1 MEERTLHARN
11 NPIEKWSIESLR
23 GKTLDDLHRWTEGG
37 NTPVQRQS
45 TMSRLRSTHRSV
57 YTKLSLPSFT
67 TVVASLNIL
76 SAPDGWQRRCWDLL
90 IVVLVLVLCVTIPFE
105 INVGFFYPDKS
116 YKVWL
121 YVMDAIFWLDMP
133 VNMFGAFYEGTELVT
148 DPHEIMEHYL
158 WGNPFT
164 ENKGWFW
171 IDLTGNI
178 PWEYIFINS
187 LGSGARKSTKLF
199 KLLKLPKLL
208 RIGKL
213 MKYMGQYVTFAMFI
227 QVS

>member
-1 MEERTLHARN
+1 MA
-11 NPIEKWSIESLR
+11 
-23 GKTLDDLHRWTEGG
+23 
-37 NTPVQRQS
+37 
-45 TMSRLRSTHRSV
+45 
-57 YTKLSLPSFT
+57 
-67 TVVASLNIL
+67 ASLL
-76 SAPDGWQRRCWDLL
+76 GSL
-90 IVVLVLVLCVTIPFE
+90 IVVLVLVLRVTIPFE
-105 INVGFFYPDKS
+105 INVGFYPDES

-187 LGSGARKSTKLF
+187 LGSGQESRRNCSSCLSC
-199 KLLKLPKLL
+199 
-208 RIGKL
+208 RSCC
-213 MKYMGQYVTFAMFI
+213 
-227 QVS
+227 VSANS